1 MNQYGARSPSPKQKK
16 KNSWTEDVEESTTN
30 AGKLPG
36 NMPQPST
43 KKQISQSVIMTGQH
57 DRGRKDVPKVKVHTL
72 LTNPIEKR
80 YKKIDEK
87 DIVFL
92 NFLGIVT
99 TGK

>member
-1 MNQYGARSPSPKQKK
+1 
-16 KNSWTEDVEESTTN
+16 
-30 AGKLPG
+30 
-36 NMPQPST
+36 
-43 KKQISQSVIMTGQH
+43 MTGQH